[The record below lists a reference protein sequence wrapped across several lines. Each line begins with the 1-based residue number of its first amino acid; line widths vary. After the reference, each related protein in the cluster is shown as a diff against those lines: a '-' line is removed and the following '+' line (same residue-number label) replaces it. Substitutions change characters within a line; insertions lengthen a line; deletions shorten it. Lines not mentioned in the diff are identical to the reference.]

1 MLPKYILVGAL
12 AFLLVACNLP
22 VTPTPERSPPPVTFV
37 PPETEIPPEQAIDPP
52 LPPVPTATVPE
63 PNPTLAYHFCEPGSA
78 IVSVEFPLARPIS
91 PAGRDYVDVAY
102 RYGGTAGGQLEPHT
116 GVEFVNSTGTPVL
129 SAANGTVVRAGD
141 DADGT
146 AGPYRNYYGFL
157 VVIEHQFDF
166 WDEPV
171 YTLYGHLS
179 EVLVEEGDEVEVGEQ
194 IGVVGA
200 SGIALGSHLHFEVR
214 LGENSFENTA
224 NPELW
229 LAPRF
234 TEDDLELGMLAGYVI
249 NLEGELVRPGTVEV
263 DYLSPEF
270 DEPEDEP
277 RTFFLEP
284 YASDIMNPDPRW
296 GEIFVAGDVLPGEYM
311 VSTVANGYREQ
322 RVEVRPGQLT
332 LVAFCLGQ

>member
-1 MLPKYILVGAL
+1 MAPETD
-12 AFLLVACNLP
+12 VAEAQATE
-22 VTPTPERSPPPVTFV
+22 TPGTPE
-37 PPETEIPPEQAIDPP
+37 
-52 LPPVPTATVPE
+52 PTATLPE
-63 PNPTLAYHFCEPGSA
+63 PTPTLAYHFCEPGSA
-78 IVSVEFPLARPIS
+78 VTSVDFPLARPIS
-91 PAGRDYVDVAY
+91 SEGRDYVDVAY
-102 RYGGTAGGQLEPHT
+102 RYGGTVGGQLEPHT

-129 SAANGTVVRAGD
+129 AAAAGRVVRAGD

-157 VVIEHQFDF
+157 VVIEHSFPG

-179 EVLVEEGDEVEVGEQ
+179 EVLVEEGDEVEVGKQ

-214 LGENSFENTA
+214 LSENSFESTV

-234 TEDDLELGMLAGYVI
+234 TDDDLELGVLAGYVI
-249 NLEGELVRPGTVEV
+249 NADGELVLPGNIEI
-263 DYLSPEF
+263 DYLSPQF

-277 RTFFLEP
+277 RTFFLEA
-284 YASDIMNPDPRW
+284 YASNLMNSDPRW
-296 GEIFVAGDVLPGEYM
+296 GENFVTGDVLPGEYLI
-311 VSTVANGYREQ
+311 STIANGFKEQ
-322 RVEVRPGQLT
+322 RVEVLPGQLT
-332 LVAFCLGQ
+332 IVAFCTGQ